1 MSSSP
6 LSPLPFPA
14 SGVAVVTGGAGGIG
28 AATVRLLAAR
38 GLRVAILDVG
48 VAAGAALAAELG
60 ERAAFFRCDVSNES
74 EVAAAFAAVAA
85 RWGARVDVLVTM
97 AALFVY
103 GRADT
108 ASAADWDSV
117 CAVNIKGTALCCRAA
132 LPLMRAARR
141 GAIVLVSSITGTT
154 AFPSFVP
161 YSATKAAIIQMARDM
176 ALDNGLYGIRV
187 NCAAFGPILTEGG
200 TVAHARKIG
209 QPLDELCAE
218 LARDVALRRMGSVEE
233 AARAVAFLASDEAS
247 YVSGASLAID
257 GGFCR
262 IRASEEAV

>member
-1 MSSSP
+1 MSH
-6 LSPLPFPA
+6 LPLPFPA
-14 SGVAVVTGGAGGIG
+14 DGVAIVTGGAGGIG

-38 GLRVAILDVG
+38 GLRVGILDV
-48 VAAGAALAAELG
+48 AEADGAALAAELG
-60 ERAAFFRCDVSNES
+60 EARAAFFRCDVSS
-74 EVAAAFAAVAA
+74 EADVAAAFAGVAA

-97 AALFVY
+97 AALFIY

-108 ASAADWDSV
+108 ASSSDWDRV
-117 CAVNIKGTALCCRAA
+117 CAVTIKGTALCCRAA

-141 GAIVLVSSITGTT
+141 GAIVLVSSITGTI

-161 YSATKAAIIQMARDM
+161 YSATKAALIQMARDM
-176 ALDNGLYGIRV
+176 ALDNGAHGIRV

-200 TVAHARKIG
+200 TVAHAKKIG

-218 LARDVALRRMGSVEE
+218 LARDVSLRRMGTVEE
-233 AARAVAFLASDEAS
+233 AARAVAFLASEEAS
-247 YVSGASLAID
+247 YVTGTSLAID

-262 IRASEEAV
+262 IRASEGV